1 MLLTYCFISPHSTKH
16 YPTTTVLVAL
26 SVLMYMI
33 LAIVSYIADT
43 KSPVQEKVIAIQDNS
58 PSDRQRYIITIE
70 TGSEPG
76 CGTTSKV
83 LYHLHYI
90 I

>member
-1 MLLTYCFISPHSTKH
+1 
-16 YPTTTVLVAL
+16 
-26 SVLMYMI
+26 MYMI

-58 PSDRQRYIITIE
+58 PADRQRYIITIE

-83 LYHLHYI
+83 GVSVCEIGGTYGRE
-90 I
+90 

>member
-1 MLLTYCFISPHSTKH
+1 
-16 YPTTTVLVAL
+16 
-26 SVLMYMI
+26 MYMI

-58 PSDRQRYIITIE
+58 PADRQRYIITIE

-83 LYHLHYI
+83 GVCVKYVVFMGENDGRVLYRSTILYPQVI
-90 I
+90 